1 MTDQSRFV
9 DVYNTH
15 YEDVYSYVVRRVEL
29 SAVDDVVA
37 TTFLTLWRRLDSL
50 PRESPRPWVYGVARR
65 CVANHLRGARR
76 QRALVTRL
84 EIESAHPYDGEL
96 VPDAQNEV
104 LVQCFS
110 ELSRI
115 DQEVLSLSV
124 WERLSA
130 SEAAAVLGCSAVAYR
145 LRLHRARMRLR
156 ERLRNLE
163 AWPIEA
169 DADSYA
175 REAS

>member
-1 MTDQSRFV
+1 MTKQSRFV
-9 DVYNTH
+9 DVYNAH
-15 YEDVYSYVVRRVEL
+15 YDDVYSYVVRRVEL

-65 CVANHLRGARR
+65 CVANHLRSSRR
-76 QRALVTRL
+76 QSALVTRL
-84 EIESAHPYDGEL
+84 EIASANPHDGEL
-96 VPDAQNEV
+96 VPDDRTEE
-104 LVQCFS
+104 LLRCFS
-110 ELSRI
+110 ELSRT

-156 ERLRNLE
+156 ERLRNLDV
-163 AWPIEA
+163 WPIEA
-169 DADSYA
+169 ESDTYA